1 MLGVL
6 IQQGLVEG
14 SEIGILNKF
23 LGSAETA
30 DLRTT
35 FGVAVLFPKQE
46 RLCRAGR
53 ASLAC

>member
-1 MLGVL
+1 M
-6 IQQGLVEG
+6 ERDP
-14 SEIGILNKF
+14 EIGILNKL

-35 FGVAVLFPKQE
+35 FGVASPFPKQE